1 MGQTTLKPSALLING
16 RIPIEW
22 APIWAMMGARAAIA
36 LFLCCDSMDALMG
49 QSSCLGGRPVALFAR
64 AYQEGTAC
72 PPTAAELLTLNTW
85 IESEFKAIPCLVK
98 FWTGDISLADCKAEF
113 IKSGTLNVS
122 TAHNQHPYLT
132 ESANAKFRAVHDWQH
147 VILAADDSFEG
158 EYATYWHNNAP
169 DSIQW
174 ILFSEI
180 VLQASAAIH
189 TGKFSA
195 QKLVK
200 YSDFI

>member
-1 MGQTTLKPSALLING
+1 MGQTSLKPSALLING

-22 APIWAMMGARAAIA
+22 APVWAMMGARAAIA
-36 LFLCCDSMDALMG
+36 LFLCCDSMDVLIG
-49 QSSCLGGRPVALFAR
+49 QSSCLGARPVALFAR

-72 PPTAAELLTLNTW
+72 PPTAAELLTLNNW

-98 FWTGDISLADCKAEF
+98 FWTGDVSLADCKAEF
-113 IKSGTLNVS
+113 TKSGTLNVS
-122 TAHNQHPYLT
+122 T
-132 ESANAKFRAVHDWQH
+132 KFRAIHDWQH
-147 VILAADDSFEG
+147 IVLSADDSFNG
-158 EYATYWHNNAP
+158 EFSTWWNNNAP

-180 VLQASAAIH
+180 VLQAAAAIH
-189 TGKFSA
+189 TGKFPA

>member
-1 MGQTTLKPSALLING
+1 
-16 RIPIEW
+16 
-22 APIWAMMGARAAIA
+22 MGAHVGDDGRQGCDSP
-36 LFLCCDSMDALMG
+36 FLCCDSMDALMG
-49 QSSCLGGRPVALFAR
+49 QSSCLEARPVALFAR

-72 PPTAAELLTLNTW
+72 PPTAAELLTLNNW

-98 FWTGDISLADCKAEF
+98 FWTGDVSLADCKAEF
-113 IKSGTLNVS
+113 TKSGTLNVS
-122 TAHNQHPYLT
+122 TAHNHHPHLT
-132 ESANAKFRAVHDWQH
+132 KSANAKFRAIHDWQH
-147 VILAADDSFEG
+147 IVLSADDSFNG
-158 EYATYWHNNAP
+158 EFSTWWNNNAP

-180 VLQASAAIH
+180 VLQAAAAIH
-189 TGKFSA
+189 TGKFPA